1 MNKQVNIE
9 AVIFDLDGTLLDTI
23 EDIGDA
29 ANAMFEQYGL
39 PLHSISASQN
49 WAGTGVLKPIARALQ
64 DDYDPAQAQP
74 YVATFREI
82 YSNNLNRKTRL
93 YEGFPELLTELAK
106 RAIRLSVLS
115 NKPDYLTKK
124 IARFYLNLWPFHP
137 VLGQR
142 DHVPR
147 KPDPA
152 AALEIAETLDIEPGR
167 IMFVGDS
174 DTDMNTARA
183 AGMVPVGVT
192 WGYGRMGDHS
202 FEKEGACID
211 YPGELMSLII

>member
-1 MNKQVNIE
+1 MKQGSIE

-39 PLHSISASQN
+39 PLHSISDYRKWVGN
-49 WAGTGVLKPIARALQ
+49 GVIKFIERALQ
-64 DDYDPAQAQP
+64 DDYDPEQVQT

-82 YSNNLNRKTRL
+82 YSKNLNKKTRL
-93 YEGFPELLTELAK
+93 YDGNSSMLTELSK
-106 RAIRLSVLS
+106 KGIRLSVLS

-124 IARFYLNLWPFHP
+124 IARAYLSLWPFHP

-142 DHVPR
+142 DHVAR

-152 AALEIAETLDIEPGR
+152 AALEIAEILSIEPDR

-183 AGMVPVGVT
+183 AEMVPVGVT
-192 WGYGRMGDHS
+192 WGYGRMEDHS

-211 YPGELMSLII
+211 HPEELLSLIT

>member
-1 MNKQVNIE
+1 MKIE
-9 AVIFDLDGTLLDTI
+9 AVIFDLDGTLIDTI

-39 PLHSISASQN
+39 PLHHTSEYIN
-49 WAGTGVLKPIARALQ
+49 WVGSGVTRFIERALR
-64 DDYDPAQAQP
+64 DDHDPGQVQT

-82 YSNNLNRKTRL
+82 YSRNLHNKSRL
-93 YEGFPELLTELAK
+93 YDGFPSVLSELTK
-106 RAIRLSVLS
+106 RGIKLSILS
-115 NKPDYLTKK
+115 NKPDYLTRK
-124 IARFYLNLWPFHP
+124 IARYYLSLWPFHP

-142 DHVPR
+142 DEVPR

-152 AALEIAETLDIEPGR
+152 GALEIAELMNLEAGK

-174 DTDMNTARA
+174 DNDIHTALA

-192 WGYGRMGDHS
+192 WGYGRVSNGPS
-202 FEKEGACID
+202 EGKVTCID
-211 YPGELMSLII
+211 HPGELLSLFT